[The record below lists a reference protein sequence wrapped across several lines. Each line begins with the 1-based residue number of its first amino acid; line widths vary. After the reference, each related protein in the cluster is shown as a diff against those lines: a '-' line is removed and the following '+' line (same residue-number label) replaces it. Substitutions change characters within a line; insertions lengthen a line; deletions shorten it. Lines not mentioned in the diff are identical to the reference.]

1 MLIDADT
8 PYFRFTRENRVKFKM
23 YINVNTRKY
32 QIQNFVTVGGALPRT
47 PLSVSVML
55 FKILRMQANDR
66 FYLTNEY
73 FVSGYLQN

>member
-32 QIQNFVTVGGALPRT
+32 QIQNFVTVGGALPPNT
-47 PLSVSVML
+47 PQCFCDAVQNIENAGKRQILSY
-55 FKILRMQANDR
+55 K
-66 FYLTNEY
+66 
-73 FVSGYLQN
+73 